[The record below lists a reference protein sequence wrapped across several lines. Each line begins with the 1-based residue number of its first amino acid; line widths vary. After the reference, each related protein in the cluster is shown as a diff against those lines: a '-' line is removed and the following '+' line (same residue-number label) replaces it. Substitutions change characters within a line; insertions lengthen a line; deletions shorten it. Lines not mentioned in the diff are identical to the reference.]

1 MNSVSGELINDALKE
16 NMTLIDLNLARNKL
30 CDMFAEGFANALRTN
45 DVIWKVDIS
54 ENRFTKVGSKMILY
68 CRCVPIFCL
77 LLVQGV
83 CLLGYGYP
91 WKLLCKSKG
100 M

>member
-54 ENRFTKVGSKMILY
+54 ENRFTKVGSKMILNA
-68 CRCVPIFCL
+68 L
-77 LLVQGV
+77 KESNDTLES
-83 CLLGYGYP
+83 LGDIDA
-91 WKLLCKSKG
+91 
-100 M
+100 